1 MSCCTVAIVSPNLL
15 KILFCTVQYG
25 CIFVFVFIFVYLYIY
40 TCICTHYL
48 GVFIRYKLDCTYK
61 GSWITK
67 RHLGHCHVT
76 TEAPGEF
83 IILFIFVGRQRAP
96 WDRKFQPLF
105 FLAKWKDFLPICLW
119 SIASLQ
125 FNCKYDKHKV
135 FRIYTI
141 VHT

>member
-25 CIFVFVFIFVYLYIY
+25 CIFVFIFVYLYIY

-48 GVFIRYKLDCTYK
+48 DVFIRYLLDCTYK

-83 IILFIFVGRQRAP
+83 HYIVFFCWETKGVLRSKIPTFY
-96 WDRKFQPLF
+96 
-105 FLAKWKDFLPICLW
+105 FLAKWKDFLPILFM
-119 SIASLQ
+119 I
-125 FNCKYDKHKV
+125 NCMLAV
-135 FRIYTI
+135 QL
-141 VHT
+141 